1 MITVPLSRIAI
12 LLLTALHALA
22 AHCLSPNYRIDVHSH
37 AIPNIWREA
46 LVDAGYPIVNG
57 TLTVEGF
64 PVPEWTLKDHID
76 TMDKLGVGYAT
87 LSITAP
93 GVYFLAEEP
102 TKAKKL
108 AREIN
113 EALHNYTLEYP
124 KRLGALCLLPL
135 PSVKDAVAEI
145 EVRTLIALHGTP
157 YSEALMKL
165 TKICQYC
172 LDTLSFDGVALY
184 TNSAGLYLGSESLD
198 AIFEALSARNATVFV
213 HPAEPG
219 CHDATMGYPAPLTEY
234 PFDSV
239 RAMQNMLLTGQRARY
254 PNVTMIYPHGGG
266 AIPYLANR
274 IASVSSLDV
283 LGGLNP
289 LETMQQLKGYYF
301 DTASSTSKIQLGALK
316 EFAGVEKIL
325 VGTDCKLRGAM
336 CPILLGVLIGLK
348 QRLINTSTVTRSVRP
363 CCRGKTRSGG
373 HPGEWGVHAGGDGS
387 CESCECIVDLSEDC
401 S

>member
-1 MITVPLSRIAI
+1 MAI
-12 LLLTALHALA
+12 LMLTALHTLA

-37 AIPNIWREA
+37 AIPDIWRQA
-46 LVDAGYPIVNG
+46 LLDAGYPIVNG

-64 PVPEWTLKDHID
+64 PVPEWTLDDHID
-76 TMDKLGVGYAT
+76 TMNKLGVGYAT

-93 GVYFLAEEP
+93 GVYFLAEQP
-102 TKAKKL
+102 GKAKKL

-113 EALHNYTLEYP
+113 EALHEYTQKYP
-124 KRLGALCLLPL
+124 TRLGALCLLPL
-135 PSVKDAVAEI
+135 PSVEDALAEI
-145 EVRTLIALHGTP
+145 E
-157 YSEALMKL
+157 
-165 TKICQYC
+165 YC
-172 LDTLSFDGVALY
+172 LDTLHFDGVALY

-198 AIFEALSARNATVFV
+198 PIFEALTTRNATVFV

-254 PNVTMIYPHGGG
+254 PNVTIIYPHGGG

-274 IASVSSLDV
+274 IASVSALDV

-289 LETMQQLKGYYF
+289 LETMQELKGYYF
-301 DTASSTSKIQLGALK
+301 DTASSTSKVQLGALK

-325 VGTDCKLRGAM
+325 VGTDYPYVPASGVKLG
-336 CPILLGVLIGLK
+336 LEVL
-348 QRLINTSTVTRSVRP
+348 QRNGEFTDVDIVRLNH
-363 CCRGKTRSGG
+363 GN
-373 HPGEWGVHAGGDGS
+373 A
-387 CESCECIVDLSEDC
+387 LSNFPRIMAKLNHHRPA
-401 S
+401 

>member
-12 LLLTALHALA
+12 LLFTALHALA

-64 PVPEWTLKDHID
+64 PVPEWTIKDHID

-145 EVRTLIALHGTP
+145 E
-157 YSEALMKL
+157 
-165 TKICQYC
+165 YC

-239 RAMQNMLLTGQRARY
+239 RAMQHMLLTGQRARH
-254 PNVTMIYPHGGG
+254 PNVTIIFPHGGG
-266 AIPYLANR
+266 AIPYVANR
-274 IASVSSLDV
+274 IASVSSVDV

-289 LETMQQLKGYYF
+289 LETMQELKGYYF
-301 DTASSTSKIQLGALK
+301 DTASSTSKIQLAALK

-325 VGTDCKLRGAM
+325 VGTDYPYVPAVGAKLGIEAIPANGEFTEGDMARVNHGNALSIF
-336 CPILLGVLIGLK
+336 PRIVAKLEK
-348 QRLINTSTVTRSVRP
+348 PRSVRA
-363 CCRGKTRSGG
+363 RRN
-373 HPGEWGVHAGGDGS
+373 GDKI
-387 CESCECIVDLSEDC
+387 EVYR
-401 S
+401 